1 VIVDNVL
8 VRGNTTRLWQHMAS
22 GCG

>member
-1 VIVDNVL
+1 MADNVL